1 MTRRRKVKLF
11 RREDGGIVLEA
22 SLVLPLFLSFILLLI
37 AFIQVSLAE
46 MALQSAVSDTTK
58 VVATNM
64 YSIDLLYQEA
74 RSKWDQSSTKGL
86 IDQTL
91 EKIDTVKQKAVN
103 AEELVD
109 EYERWIPEPVVK
121 LMQWEKNQREEL
133 ALLSDAGTEEAKRQ
147 IEAVYNPLLNSALTP
162 MVVLYANKTRLKP
175 ERLKVTKVILPDLN
189 NKEEAF
195 IGIEAQYE
203 VPLAVPFFRKV
214 IVIRKH
220 AYEHA
225 WVGGS

>member
-1 MTRRRKVKLF
+1 VKLIHK
-11 RREDGGIVLEA
+11 EEGGIVLEA
-22 SLVLPLFLSFILLLI
+22 ALVLPLFLSFVLLLVG
-37 AFIQVSLAE
+37 FIQVSLAE

-58 VVATNM
+58 VIAANM
-64 YSIDLLYQEA
+64 YPLDLLYQEA
-74 RSKWDQSSTKGL
+74 RSKWEQSSAKGL

-91 EKIDTVKQKAVN
+91 GRIDTAKQKVVQ
-103 AEELVD
+103 AEEFVD

-121 LMQWEKNQREEL
+121 LMGWEKNQREEL
-133 ALLSDAGTEEAKRQ
+133 EALSQAGTEEAKQQ
-147 IEAVYNPLLNSALTP
+147 IKAFYQPKLNSALTP
-162 MVVLYANKTRLKP
+162 MVVSYANKTRLKP
-175 ERLKVTKVILPDLN
+175 ERLKVTKVIFPDLN

-203 VPLAVPFFRKV
+203 VPLAIPFFKKK

>member
-1 MTRRRKVKLF
+1 MKF
-11 RREDGGIVLEA
+11 IHREEGGIVLEA

-64 YSIDLLYQEA
+64 YPIDLIYQEA
-74 RSKWDQSSTKGL
+74 KSKWGQSSAKGL
-86 IDQTL
+86 IDTTL
-91 EKIDTVKQKAVN
+91 DKIDMVRSKAVQG
-103 AEELVD
+103 EEFVD

-121 LMQWEKNQREEL
+121 LMQWEKTQREQLE
-133 ALLSDAGTEEAKRQ
+133 ALSQAGTEEAKQ
-147 IEAVYNPLLNSALTP
+147 KIEAIYKPLLNSVVTP
-162 MVVLYANKTRLKP
+162 LVVTYANKSRLKP
-175 ERLKVTKVILPDLN
+175 ERLQVTKVIMPDLN

-203 VPLAVPFFRKV
+203 VPLTVPFFRKA

>member
-1 MTRRRKVKLF
+1 MKF
-11 RREDGGIVLEA
+11 IHREEGGIVLEA

-64 YSIDLLYQEA
+64 YSIDLIYQEA
-74 RSKWDQSSTKGL
+74 KSKWDQSSAKGL
-86 IDQTL
+86 MDTTL
-91 EKIDTVKQKAVN
+91 DKIDMVKSKAVQG
-103 AEELVD
+103 EEFVD

-121 LMQWEKNQREEL
+121 LMQWEKTQREQLE
-133 ALLSDAGTEEAKRQ
+133 AWSQAGTEEAKQ
-147 IEAVYNPLLNSALTP
+147 KIEAIYKPLLNSAVTP
-162 MVVLYANKTRLKP
+162 LVVTYANKSRLKP
-175 ERLKVTKVILPDLN
+175 ERLQVTKVIMPDLN

-203 VPLAVPFFRKV
+203 VPLTVPFFRKA

-220 AYEHA
+220 AFEHA